1 MYHKLRLD
9 FPFSK
14 LDLDQKL
21 EGAVTIEV
29 HLNTMILYADTS
41 HSLIT
46 FPCISGADLT
56 IA

>member
-21 EGAVTIEV
+21 EGAVTTEV